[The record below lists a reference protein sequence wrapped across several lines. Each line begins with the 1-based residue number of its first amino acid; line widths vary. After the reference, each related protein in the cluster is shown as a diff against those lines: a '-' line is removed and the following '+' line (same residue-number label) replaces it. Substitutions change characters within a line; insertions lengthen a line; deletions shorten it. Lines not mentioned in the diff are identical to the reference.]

1 MSNELKSF
9 VKDYMTRNV
18 ITVNPDTPNVDIIN
32 IMKQTKHDGFPV
44 VNENHEIVGIITASD
59 LLLKDWTDGDTAS
72 KVMSTEVLVVNEN
85 MSINDASRVMFRH
98 GVSRL
103 PVVNN
108 ERKAL
113 GIITNTDMVRS
124 HIERSTP
131 NKVKSYRKTMEQ
143 LYGLSTTLKREN
155 VPVSKIRP
163 TQDRVYADELEGR
176 MYELEKGLAEPA
188 IVVKTGDRFILVDGH
203 HRAVAS
209 TKLGLDAIDSYVVD
223 LQADIPLGMEKTAEK
238 QGLNT
243 FSDIK
248 IIDDDQHPL
257 MALTETIKTAKTK
270 EIQNR

>member
-18 ITVNPDTPNVDIIN
+18 ITVNPDTPNIDIIN

-143 LYGLSTTLKREN
+143 LYGLTTKLTREN
-155 VPVSKIRP
+155 VPVNTIRP
-163 TQDRVYADELEGR
+163 TQDRVYGDELEGR

-188 IVVKTGDRFILVDGH
+188 IVVKTGNRYILVDGH

>member
-1 MSNELKSF
+1 MGNELKSF

-18 ITVNPDTPNVDIIN
+18 ITVNPDTPNIDIMN
-32 IMKQTKHDGFPV
+32 LMKKTKHDGFPV
-44 VNENHEIVGIITASD
+44 VDSEDKIVGIITASD
-59 LLLKDWTDGDTAS
+59 LLLKDWDDDDTAN

-85 MSINDASRVMFRH
+85 ISINDASRVMFRH

-103 PVVNN
+103 PVVDN

-131 NKVKSYRKTMEQ
+131 SKVKSYRKTMEQ
-143 LYGLSTTLKREN
+143 LYGLTTKLTREN
-155 VPVSKIRP
+155 VPVFKIRP
-163 TQDRVYADELEGR
+163 TQDRVYADELQGR
-176 MYELEKGLAEPA
+176 IYELERGLAEPT
-188 IVVKTGDRFILVDGH
+188 IVVKTGNRYILVDGH

-209 TKLGLDAIDSYVVD
+209 TKLGLDKIDSYVVD
-223 LQADIPLGMEKTAEK
+223 LQKDIPLGMEKTAEK

-243 FSDIK
+243 FEDIA

-257 MALTETIKTAKTK
+257 MALTETIKSSK
-270 EIQNR
+270 INPRNR